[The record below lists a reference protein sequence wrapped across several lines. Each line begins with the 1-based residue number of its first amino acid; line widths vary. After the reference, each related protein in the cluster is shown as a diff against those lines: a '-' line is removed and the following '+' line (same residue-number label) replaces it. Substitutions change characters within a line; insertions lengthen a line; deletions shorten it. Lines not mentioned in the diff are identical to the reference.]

1 MRLPTRLDRYPAK
14 MVGRLADDLIV
25 RYAKNATRLLD
36 PFCGS
41 GAVLTAALRAGIAVT
56 GVDINPMGVL
66 LSQTK
71 LRGFDPDIARDVAET
86 AIRRAITS
94 RKPARIDWVGK
105 AYWFTPQTLD
115 KLERLRSGLLASHDA
130 PSNEMTVVL
139 LSLALSVR
147 LCSRAD
153 QRSPKPFISAT
164 AREARSGRHFDPY
177 TIIRDTLAELS
188 SLYGDHY
195 GSDTSAVLMADFIR
209 DETLK
214 PQLGSFSHVITS
226 PPYINAQDYFRNF
239 KLELHVLEG
248 LLPFCVASMKDR
260 FVGTDRGQLLE
271 GIGEDRLSLFRAMV
285 RGLRSMELRSP
296 RLAAVVHRYLYD
308 MDAAFDTVAEC
319 LEPNGRL
326 VLVCGDNLVAGLRIR
341 TWEILQQMLMA
352 RGFAPVDTFRDQ
364 IRDRL
369 LAPKRT
375 GHKGLIKEEVVCCYQ
390 RPLVTSSKGD
400 SYSR

>member
-25 RYAKNATRLLD
+25 RYAKDATRLLD

-41 GAVLTAALRAGIAVT
+41 GAVLRAASCAGIAVT
-56 GVDINPMGVL
+56 GVDINPIGVL
-66 LSQTK
+66 LSRTK
-71 LRGFDPDIARDVAET
+71 LRGFDCDVARDIAET
-86 AIRRAITS
+86 AIRRAIAT
-94 RKPARIDWVGK
+94 RKPAKIDWTGK
-105 AYWFTPQTLD
+105 SFWFTPKTLD
-115 KLERLRSGLLASHDA
+115 KFERLRAGLLAAHDA
-130 PSNEMTVVL
+130 PIDEKAVVL

-164 AREARSGRHFDPY
+164 AREERRGRHYDPY
-177 TIIRDTLAELS
+177 VTVRSTLAELS
-188 SLYGDHY
+188 GLYGGRKVIN
-195 GSDTSAVLMADFIR
+195 GSTVLMADFVR
-209 DETLK
+209 DETLGK
-214 PQLGSFSHVITS
+214 KLGFYSHVVTS

-248 LLPFCVASMKDR
+248 LLPFRVDSVKDK
-260 FVGTDRGQLLE
+260 FIGTDRGTLLG
-271 GIGEDRLSLFRAMV
+271 GIGEERRAVFRTMI

-308 MDAAFDTVAEC
+308 MDTAFDAVARC
-319 LEPNGRL
+319 LAPNGKF
-326 VLVCGDNLVAGLRIR
+326 VLVCGDNLVSGLRIR
-341 TWEILQQMLMA
+341 TWEVLQRMLAA
-352 RGFAPVDTFRDQ
+352 RGFAPVDTFRDH

-369 LAPKRT
+369 LAPKRS

-390 RPLVTSSKGD
+390 RAQ
-400 SYSR
+400 